1 MSEVQTL
8 AKVEGDDLVI
18 QRVQDVE
25 PILERAKAMHRE
37 GLHGSS
43 EFRLAAEI
51 PNVVIE
57 DYCNRNGITY
67 QEWAQNKEHKRR
79 LLNDPA
85 LAAFRIWPG
94 RV

>member
-1 MSEVQTL
+1 MSDVQTV
-8 AKVEGDDLVI
+8 AKVEDGVLVI
-18 QRVQDVE
+18 SRRQDVE

-43 EFRLAAEI
+43 EMRLAAEI
-51 PNVVIE
+51 PNVLIE

-85 LAAFRIWPG
+85 IAAFRIWPG